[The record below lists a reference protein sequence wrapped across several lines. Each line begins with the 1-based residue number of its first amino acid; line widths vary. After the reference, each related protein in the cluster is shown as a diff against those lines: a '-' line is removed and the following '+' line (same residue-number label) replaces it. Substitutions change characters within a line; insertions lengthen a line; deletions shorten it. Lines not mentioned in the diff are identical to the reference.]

1 MNEQKIRANI
11 RKLLFEDNW
20 VAYATDDRSAGK
32 FAVAD
37 DNLNVPIDPEAQM
50 AVQLSVSEP
59 PVEDEDFKPV
69 NATELAKSLNV
80 LFRDTPEDQIE
91 YVYKQAH
98 RLHAFAEEKSN
109 IKRKKI
115 RKPISNFSTNIKK
128 GSELVKYQPKYN
140 FTFGKFLS
148 YIIVS
153 IITFVAIIIVLDT
166 FKDPL
171 SGIFPN
177 LELLLYNLF
186 ETLRDLILFAK
197 DLN

>member
-1 MNEQKIRANI
+1 MIIACPSCKKKFDVDENLIPDKGR
-11 RKLLFEDNW
+11 LLKCGSCYQTWFFNKDENVQFQPSKED
-20 VAYATDDRSAGK
+20 
-32 FAVAD
+32 
-37 DNLNVPIDPEAQM
+37 LI
-50 AVQLSVSEP
+50 
-59 PVEDEDFKPV
+59 
-69 NATELAKSLNV
+69 
-80 LFRDTPEDQIE
+80 
-91 YVYKQAH
+91 
-98 RLHAFAEEKSN
+98 
-109 IKRKKI
+109 IKKKNDIKDKKI
-115 RKPISNFSTNIKK
+115 TKPLPNFSTNNKK

>member
-1 MNEQKIRANI
+1 MIIVCPSCGKNFDVDENLIPDKGRLLKCGSCNQTWFFNKNKNLEVKSSINEV
-11 RKLLFEDNW
+11 
-20 VAYATDDRSAGK
+20 VA
-32 FAVAD
+32 
-37 DNLNVPIDPEAQM
+37 
-50 AVQLSVSEP
+50 
-59 PVEDEDFKPV
+59 
-69 NATELAKSLNV
+69 
-80 LFRDTPEDQIE
+80 
-91 YVYKQAH
+91 
-98 RLHAFAEEKSN
+98 EKRSN
-109 IKRKKI
+109 IKKKI
-115 RKPISNFSTNIKK
+115 IRKAKSNFSTNIKK

-171 SGIFPN
+171 GNIFPN
-177 LELLLYNLF
+177 LELVLYNLF